1 MHHGE
6 EIMRLRVADGVGL
19 SSNNFD
25 LDLEFEVDVTD
36 VRESP
41 GPSGQAG
48 RPWGSMD
55 KCLSSLIR
63 AVDEYSS
70 GLLSIAADLGG

>member
-1 MHHGE
+1 
-6 EIMRLRVADGVGL
+6 MRLRVAEGVEL
-19 SSNNFD
+19 SPRNFD

-41 GPSGQAG
+41 GPSGRMS
-48 RPWGSMD
+48 RPWGSLD
-55 KCLSSLIR
+55 KRLQSLVK

-70 GLLSIAADLGG
+70 GLLSIAADLSQSS